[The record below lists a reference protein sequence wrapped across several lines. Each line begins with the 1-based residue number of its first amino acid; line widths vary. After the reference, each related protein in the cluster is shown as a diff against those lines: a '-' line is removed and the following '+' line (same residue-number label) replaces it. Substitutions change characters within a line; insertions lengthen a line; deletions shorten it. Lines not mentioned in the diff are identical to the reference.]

1 MVNTADAAVKRRE
14 TMAAIKG
21 WLERQERTQAWLIR
35 RLEEHGVDVPSKQ
48 TFCNWINGH
57 RRVPRVVLAEICAI
71 TGTSLERLLTTID
84 EALLIQ
90 APQTRQGRTAEKA
103 ATERRKTASVA

>member
-35 RLEEHGVDVPSKQ
+35 RLEEHGVDVPRKQ

-84 EALLIQ
+84 ENLLIQ

>member
-1 MVNTADAAVKRRE
+1 MVNTADAAAKRRE
-14 TMAAIKG
+14 AMAAIKG

-48 TFCNWINGH
+48 TFCNWVNGH

-84 EALLIQ
+84 ETLLIQ
-90 APQTRQGRTAEKA
+90 APQTRQGRATEK
-103 ATERRKTASVA
+103 TVERRKTADVA